1 MSIVDVWQGPKC
13 PFNAW
18 CPLAGSFKYV
28 WPFSGH
34 QALKEYAFD
43 ISDQEMLSVKN
54 VHGGKMNR
62 RRLFLKTDRMFWII
76 FAATPYFPS
85 EYGE

>member
-1 MSIVDVWQGPKC
+1 
-13 PFNAW
+13 
-18 CPLAGSFKYV
+18 
-28 WPFSGH
+28 
-34 QALKEYAFD
+34 
-43 ISDQEMLSVKN
+43 MLSVKN

-62 RRLFLKTDRMFWII
+62 RRLFLKTDRMFWIT